1 MPASD
6 RRSPLRRALVA
17 CRTSLGAA
25 IAEVIARAPALEAPF
40 VRISRRAARRPG
52 LVFGLCWAVNTRLNE
67 CLRARDT
74 RFRQVTI
81 GPHRVW
87 LDVTDQSGFDAY
99 FYGHLYEPILTA
111 TLLQHLH
118 DGDVFVDIGA
128 NAGLFSMLAA
138 KLVGPSG
145 RVIAFEPHP
154 GARAEMMRLLD
165 RNAVAD
171 RVDVVSAALSDRDG
185 HTASLHI
192 TSRSGLSTLDP
203 SVAPGRFDSVYAE
216 TVTVAVTTLDAW
228 MAPHPDL
235 PSRIALIKIDVEGL
249 EDRVVS
255 GMLETLRRAPEVT
268 IVCET
273 SEDSAADR
281 LLTGAGF
288 DAATLEP
295 PDGAYLGNRLYSRR
309 RAR

>member
-1 MPASD
+1 MIVKSVPTCRLDAVGSNPMYAVTRSFANASASPSVASD
-6 RRSPLRRALVA
+6 TRPRHCSSSHRVVITVVYEAHSPCRPQTAVRR
-17 CRTSLGAA
+17 C
-25 IAEVIARAPALEAPF
+25 
-40 VRISRRAARRPG
+40 AARRPG

-203 SVAPGRFDSVYAE
+203 
-216 TVTVAVTTLDAW
+216 
-228 MAPHPDL
+228 
-235 PSRIALIKIDVEGL
+235 
-249 EDRVVS
+249 
-255 GMLETLRRAPEVT
+255 
-268 IVCET
+268 
-273 SEDSAADR
+273 
-281 LLTGAGF
+281 
-288 DAATLEP
+288 
-295 PDGAYLGNRLYSRR
+295 
-309 RAR
+309 